1 MTKKQKIIVV
11 GAGIIGA
18 SIAYNLSKENQDV
31 TLVESH
37 SKAGCGVTLNSF
49 AWINPSGRV
58 QENIQHLYERSLA
71 EYHVLEKEIPELKVD
86 WNGSLSW
93 GIPVNSHKS
102 YVEKITRQQV
112 SDLEPSLKE
121 YPNEALYAYKE
132 GAVDPTILTNLLVK
146 KAQGN
151 GGKILFDTKVTGIKT
166 EDAKVVG
173 IHTSKGFI
181 ESDVVVLATG
191 TALPELCKPLSIDV
205 PVESSP
211 SIIIRMK
218 SPKKL
223 IHTLISN
230 SRFEARQL
238 SDTTLIAAE
247 DYLDD
252 HGENGPEAVGRRAF
266 DTLCHDL
273 KEGEHLELE
282 SIKVGMRPMPK
293 DGYPIVG
300 FHDQVK
306 GLYLAVMHSAI
317 TLSPIIS
324 RLVAKEIVDNMQL
337 KDLESCRISRFYP
350 LNDSSLIDKKS
361 GMQQVIE

>member
-1 MTKKQKIIVV
+1 MTKKQKVIIV
-11 GAGIIGA
+11 GAGIVGA

-37 SKAGCGVTLNSF
+37 SKAGCGVTANSF

-58 QENIQHLYERSLA
+58 PDNFQHLYDGSLA

-86 WNGSLSW
+86 WNGALSW
-93 GIPVNSHKS
+93 GNLVNINKS

-112 SDLEPSLKE
+112 SELEPHLKE
-121 YPNEALYAYKE
+121 YPDEALYAFKE
-132 GAVDPTILTNLLVK
+132 GAVDPNFLTNLLVK
-146 KAQGN
+146 KAQEN
-151 GGKILFDTKVTGIKT
+151 GVNILFDTKVTQFKK

-173 IHTSKGFI
+173 IHTSKGYI
-181 ESDVVVLATG
+181 ESDVIILATG
-191 TALPELCKPLSIDV
+191 TSLPELCKPLGLDV

-252 HGENGPEAVGRRAF
+252 HGENGPGEVGKRAF
-266 DTLCHDL
+266 ETLRNDL
-273 KEGEHLELE
+273 NEGEHLVLN
-282 SIKVGMRPMPK
+282 SILVGLRPMPK

-300 FHDQVK
+300 FHDQIK
-306 GLYLAVMHSAI
+306 GLYIAVMHSAI

-324 RLVAKEIVDNMQL
+324 KLIAKEIVDNVRL
-337 KDLESCRISRFYP
+337 EELESCRLSRFYP
-350 LNDSSLIDKKS
+350 VN
-361 GMQQVIE
+361 E

>member
-1 MTKKQKIIVV
+1 MTKKQKIIIV
-11 GAGIIGA
+11 GAGIVGA
-18 SIAYNLSKENQDV
+18 SIAYNLSKKNQDV

-37 SKAGCGVTLNSF
+37 SKAGCGVTSTSF

-58 QENIQHLYERSLA
+58 PDTFQHLYDGSLA

-93 GIPVNSHKS
+93 GIPVNIHKS
-102 YVEKITRQQV
+102 YIETITRQQI
-112 SDLEPSLKE
+112 SDLEPHLKE
-121 YPNEALYAYKE
+121 YPKEALYAFKE
-132 GAVDPTILTNLLVK
+132 GAIDPNILTNLLVK
-146 KAQGN
+146 KAQEN
-151 GGKILFDTKVTGIKT
+151 GVNILFDTKVTQIKK

-181 ESDVVVLATG
+181 ESDVIVLATG
-191 TALPELCKPLSIDV
+191 TTLPELCKPLSIDV
-205 PVESSP
+205 PVEASP

-218 SPKKL
+218 SPRKL

-238 SDTTLIAAE
+238 SDTTIIAAE

-252 HGENGPEAVGRRAF
+252 HGENGPEEVGRRAF
-266 DTLCHDL
+266 DTLRNDL
-273 KEGEHLELE
+273 KKGEYLELE
-282 SIKVGMRPMPK
+282 SIQVGERPMPK

-300 FHDQVK
+300 FHDQIK

-317 TLSPIIS
+317 TLSPVIS
-324 RLVAKEIVDNMQL
+324 RLVAKEIVDNVQL
-337 KDLESCRISRFYP
+337 EELEGCRLSRFYP
-350 LNDSSLIDKKS
+350 IN
-361 GMQQVIE
+361 E

>member
-1 MTKKQKIIVV
+1 MSKNQKVIIV
-11 GAGIIGA
+11 GAGIVGA
-18 SIAYNLSKENQDV
+18 SIAYNLSKVHQDI

-37 SKAGCGVTLNSF
+37 SKAGCGVTSNSF

-58 QENIQHLYERSLA
+58 PEKFQHLYDGPLA

-93 GIPVNSHKS
+93 GIPVNINKS
-102 YVEKITRQQV
+102 YVEKITGQQV
-112 SDLEPSLKE
+112 SDLEPHLKE
-121 YPNEALYAYKE
+121 HPKEALYAFKE
-132 GAVDPTILTNLLVK
+132 GAVDPNILTNLLLK
-146 KAQGN
+146 KAQEN
-151 GGKILFDTKVTGIKT
+151 GVNILFDTKVTQVKK

-181 ESDVVVLATG
+181 ESDVIVLANG
-191 TALPELCKPLSIDV
+191 TALPELCKPLGIEV

-218 SPKKL
+218 SFKKL

-247 DYLDD
+247 DYLND
-252 HGENGPEAVGRRAF
+252 HGENGPEEIGKRALE
-266 DTLCHDL
+266 TLRYDL
-273 KEGEHLELE
+273 VDGEHLELE

-300 FHDQVK
+300 FHDEVK

-317 TLSPIIS
+317 TLSPVIS
-324 RLVAKEIVDNMQL
+324 RLIAKEIVDNVQMEE
-337 KDLESCRISRFYP
+337 LEGCRLSRFY
-350 LNDSSLIDKKS
+350 
-361 GMQQVIE
+361 QVNEI

>member
-1 MTKKQKIIVV
+1 MTKKQKVIIV
-11 GAGIIGA
+11 GAGIVGA

-37 SKAGCGVTLNSF
+37 SKAGCGVTANSF

-58 QENIQHLYERSLA
+58 PDNFQHLYDKSLA
-71 EYHVLEKEIPELKVD
+71 EYHVLEKEIPELRVD

-93 GIPVNSHKS
+93 GNLVNINKP

-112 SDLEPSLKE
+112 LDLEPHLKE
-121 YPNEALYAYKE
+121 YPKEALYAFKE
-132 GAVDPTILTNLLVK
+132 GAVDPNILTNLLVK
-146 KAQGN
+146 KAQEN
-151 GGKILFDTKVTGIKT
+151 GVNILFDTKVTQIKK

-181 ESDVVVLATG
+181 ESDVIVLATG
-191 TALPELCKPLSIDV
+191 TALPELCEPLSLDV

-238 SDTTLIAAE
+238 SDTTIVAAE

-252 HGENGPEAVGRRAF
+252 HGENGPEEVGKRAF
-266 DTLCHDL
+266 ETLRYDL

-317 TLSPIIS
+317 TLSPVIS
-324 RLVAKEIVDNMQL
+324 RLVAKEIVNNVQL
-337 KDLESCRISRFYP
+337 EELERCRISRFYP
-350 LNDSSLIDKKS
+350 LND
-361 GMQQVIE
+361 

>member
-1 MTKKQKIIVV
+1 MTKKQKIIIV
-11 GAGIIGA
+11 GAGIVGA

-37 SKAGCGVTLNSF
+37 SKAGCGVTSASF

-58 QENIQHLYERSLA
+58 PENFQHLYDGSLA
-71 EYHVLEKEIPELKVD
+71 AYHVLEKELPELKVD

-93 GIPVNSHKS
+93 GIPVNTHKS
-102 YVEKITRQQV
+102 YIEKITHQQV
-112 SDLEPSLKE
+112 SELEPHLKE
-121 YPNEALYAYKE
+121 YPKEAFYAFKE
-132 GAVDPTILTNLLVK
+132 GAVDPNILTNLLVK
-146 KAQGN
+146 KAQEN
-151 GGKILFDTKVTGIKT
+151 GVNILFDTKVTQIKKK
-166 EDAKVVG
+166 DDKVVG

-181 ESDVVVLATG
+181 ESDVIVLATG
-191 TALPELCKPLSIDV
+191 TTLPELCKPISIEV

-238 SDTTLIAAE
+238 SDTTIIAAE

-252 HGENGPEAVGRRAF
+252 HGENGPEEVGKRAF
-266 DTLCHDL
+266 ETLRYDL
-273 KEGEHLELE
+273 EEGEHLELE

-317 TLSPIIS
+317 TLSPVIS
-324 RLVAKEIVDNMQL
+324 RLVAKEIMDNVQL

-350 LNDSSLIDKKS
+350 LN
-361 GMQQVIE
+361 G